1 MKIDDS
7 TITTN
12 SHSLVQD
19 RWQNWVLTASRN
31 EIIYAV
37 LLIEFGT
44 VYDKQWEFPTVSPR
58 PKFGTNNTK

>member
-44 VYDKQWEFPTVSPR
+44 VYDKQWESPMLSIR
-58 PKFGTNNTK
+58 PKFGTDNTK